1 MVLSS
6 YFCNKRKRII
16 IMIKALFFDIDGTLV
31 SFNTHT
37 IPQSTL
43 TAIAELRKKGIKLF
57 ISTGRPRVAINNL
70 GNLEFD
76 GYITMNGS
84 YCFGENDEVIYKSPI
99 PKSDV
104 ETMLGILKKER
115 NCPCVIVHEKEM
127 FFCNPNAQTAA
138 FIQMLK
144 FPDVPEISVE
154 DAGKKEIFQL
164 SPFFTLEEE
173 EKYLPLM
180 PHCESSRWYPTFT
193 DIVCKGN
200 SKQLGMDKIMER
212 FGFTLEE
219 TMAFGDGGNDIS
231 MLRHAGIGIAMGNA
245 NDTVKASAN
254 YVTDSV
260 DEDGIWNALK
270 HFNLI

>member
-1 MVLSS
+1 
-6 YFCNKRKRII
+6 
-16 IMIKALFFDIDGTLV
+16 
-31 SFNTHT
+31 
-37 IPQSTL
+37 
-43 TAIAELRKKGIKLF
+43 
-57 ISTGRPRVAINNL
+57 
-70 GNLEFD
+70 
-76 GYITMNGS
+76 
-84 YCFGENDEVIYKSPI
+84 
-99 PKSDV
+99 
-104 ETMLGILKKER
+104 
-115 NCPCVIVHEKEM
+115 M